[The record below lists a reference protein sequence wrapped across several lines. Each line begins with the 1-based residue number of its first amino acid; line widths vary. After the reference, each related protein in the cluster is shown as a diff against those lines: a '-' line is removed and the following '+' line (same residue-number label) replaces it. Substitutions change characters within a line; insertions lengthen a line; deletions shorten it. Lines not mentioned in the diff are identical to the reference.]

1 MFIFVAMS
9 KFSTKHSIKAAEKAL
24 VHTLPI
30 VKIDGET
37 YRITQFAGDVQQIQQ
52 AMAIAEELLP
62 FGLGKING
70 GGVVSQGMRLQ
81 LALPCL
87 AAMMLVDSD
96 GSLVM
101 QDVDDFGAF
110 MDLSKT
116 EEGKAAQMI
125 VLDKSGI
132 NQWLIDSATKAR
144 EAKEGSEPTEPPTP
158 EDVAIKN

>member
-1 MFIFVAMS
+1 
-9 KFSTKHSIKAAEKAL
+9 
-24 VHTLPI
+24 
-30 VKIDGET
+30 
-37 YRITQFAGDVQQIQQ
+37 
-52 AMAIAEELLP
+52 
-62 FGLGKING
+62 LGKING